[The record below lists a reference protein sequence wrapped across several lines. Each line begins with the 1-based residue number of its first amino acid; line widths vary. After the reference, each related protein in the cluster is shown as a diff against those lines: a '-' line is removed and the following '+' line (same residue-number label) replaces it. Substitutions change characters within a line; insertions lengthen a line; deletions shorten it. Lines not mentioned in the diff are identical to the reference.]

1 MRSLIFL
8 AIMIVFRIIA
18 ENAAKNAK
26 KNKNEIPKKKS
37 AKKSV
42 LEEFLTQLE
51 KSDDEEEEFVEPEDE
66 LADIN
71 TSYTQEEAKS
81 SHLNNKYNSG
91 HSHSIQHT
99 DDMEYNNLLE
109 EKQRVE
115 DVHKAREER
124 KKQIQRERRN
134 ATAAINFN
142 TKEREDD
149 NNSSEDFNIDAI
161 KQAVIM
167 SEILGPCKAL
177 KEK

>member
-8 AIMIVFRIIA
+8 AIIAIFRIIA

-42 LEEFLTQLE
+42 LEEFLAQLE
-51 KSDDEEEEFVEPEDE
+51 ESDDEEEEFVEPEDE

-71 TSYTQEEAKS
+71 TSYTQEEAQS
-81 SHLNNKYNSG
+81 SHLNKKYNSG

-99 DDMEYNNLLE
+99 DDMEYNNLLK

-124 KKQIQRERRN
+124 KKEIQRERKN
-134 ATAAINFN
+134 AAAASVFNIN
-142 TKEREDD
+142 EAEEESI
-149 NNSSEDFNIDAI
+149 SSEDFNLSAV
-161 KQAVIM
+161 KHAVIM

>member
-8 AIMIVFRIIA
+8 AIIVIFKIIA

-37 AKKSV
+37 AKKLA
-42 LEEFLTQLE
+42 LEEFLAQLE
-51 KSDDEEEEFVEPEDE
+51 ESDDEEEELVEPEDE

-71 TSYTQEEAKS
+71 TSYTQEEAQS
-81 SHLNNKYNSG
+81 SHLNKKYNSG

-124 KKQIQRERRN
+124 KKEIQRERRN
-134 ATAAINFN
+134 ATAAMNFN

>member
-8 AIMIVFRIIA
+8 AIMVVFRIIA
-18 ENAAKNAK
+18 ETAEKNAK
-26 KNKNEIPKKKS
+26 KNKNETPKKKS
-37 AKKSV
+37 AKKLV
-42 LEEFLTQLE
+42 LEEFLAQLE
-51 KSDDEEEEFVEPEDE
+51 ESDDDEEELIAPEDE

-71 TSYTQEEAKS
+71 TSQMEEEAQS
-81 SHLNNKYNSG
+81 SHLNKKYNSG
-91 HSHSIQHT
+91 HTHSIQHT

-124 KKQIQRERRN
+124 KKEIQRERRN

-142 TKEREDD
+142 IKESEED

-161 KQAVIM
+161 KHAVIM

>member
-1 MRSLIFL
+1 MRPLIFL
-8 AIMIVFRIIA
+8 AIIVVFRIIA

-42 LEEFLTQLE
+42 LEEFLAQLE
-51 KSDDEEEEFVEPEDE
+51 KSDDDAEEFIEPEDE

-71 TSYTQEEAKS
+71 TSYTKEEAQS
-81 SHLNNKYNSG
+81 SHLDKAYNSG

-99 DDMEYNNLLE
+99 DDLEYSNLLQ
-109 EKQRVE
+109 EKQKVE

-124 KKQIQRERRN
+124 RKQIQRERKN
-134 ATAAINFN
+134 AAAATSFNIN
-142 TKEREDD
+142 EAEEESI
-149 NNSSEDFNIDAI
+149 SSEDFNLAVI
-161 KQAVIM
+161 KRAVIM

>member
-8 AIMIVFRIIA
+8 AIIAIFRIIA

-42 LEEFLTQLE
+42 LEEFLAQLE
-51 KSDDEEEEFVEPEDE
+51 ESDDEEEELIEPEDE
-66 LADIN
+66 MVDVN
-71 TSYTQEEAKS
+71 TSYTKEEAHS
-81 SHLNNKYNSG
+81 SHLNKKYNSG

>member
-1 MRSLIFL
+1 MKSLIFL
-8 AIMIVFRIIA
+8 AIMIAFRIIA
-18 ENAAKNAK
+18 ETAEKNAK
-26 KNKNEIPKKKS
+26 KNKNETPKKKS

-42 LEEFLTQLE
+42 LEEFLAQLE
-51 KSDDEEEEFVEPEDE
+51 ESDDDEEELIAPEDE

-71 TSYTQEEAKS
+71 TSQMKEEAQS
-81 SHLNNKYNSG
+81 SHLNKKYNSG

-124 KKQIQRERRN
+124 KKQIQTERRN
-134 ATAAINFN
+134 ATASLSFN
-142 TKEREDD
+142 IKESEEET
-149 NNSSEDFNIDAI
+149 NSSEDFNIDAI
-161 KQAVIM
+161 KHAVIM

>member
-1 MRSLIFL
+1 MKSLIFL
-8 AIMIVFRIIA
+8 AIMVVFRIIA
-18 ENAAKNAK
+18 ETAEKNAK
-26 KNKNEIPKKKS
+26 KNKNETPKKKS

-42 LEEFLTQLE
+42 LEEFLAQLE
-51 KSDDEEEEFVEPEDE
+51 ESDDDEEELIAPEDE

-71 TSYTQEEAKS
+71 TSQMKEEAQS
-81 SHLNNKYNSG
+81 SHLNKKYNSG
-91 HSHSIQHT
+91 HTHSIQHT

-124 KKQIQRERRN
+124 KKEIQRERRN
-134 ATAAINFN
+134 ATASLSFN
-142 TKEREDD
+142 IKESEEE
-149 NNSSEDFNIDAI
+149 NNYSEDFNIDAI
-161 KQAVIM
+161 KHAVIM

>member
-8 AIMIVFRIIA
+8 AIIAIFRIIA

-42 LEEFLTQLE
+42 LEEFLAQLE
-51 KSDDEEEEFVEPEDE
+51 ETDDEEEELIEPEDE
-66 LADIN
+66 FADIN
-71 TSYTQEEAKS
+71 TSYTKVEAQS
-81 SHLNNKYNSG
+81 SHLNKNYNSG

-99 DDMEYNNLLE
+99 DDVEYNNLLE

-124 KKQIQRERRN
+124 KKQIQRDIRN
-134 ATAAINFN
+134 TTASINFN
-142 TKEREDD
+142 IKESKEDK
-149 NNSSEDFNIDAI
+149 NSSEDFNIDVI
-161 KQAVIM
+161 KHAVIM

>member
-1 MRSLIFL
+1 MKSLIFL
-8 AIMIVFRIIA
+8 AIMIAFRIIA
-18 ENAAKNAK
+18 ETAEKNAK
-26 KNKNEIPKKKS
+26 KNKNETPKKKS

-42 LEEFLTQLE
+42 LEEFLAQLE
-51 KSDDEEEEFVEPEDE
+51 ESDDDEEELIAPEDE

-71 TSYTQEEAKS
+71 TSYTKEEAHS
-81 SHLNNKYNSG
+81 SHLNKKYNSG
-91 HSHSIQHT
+91 HTHSIQHT

-134 ATAAINFN
+134 ATASLSFN
-142 TKEREDD
+142 IKESEED

-161 KQAVIM
+161 KHAVIM